1 MEFNYKVRKDQ
12 EFRYL
17 KALIPE
23 DIFMYEDYEIGS
35 ERYEGLDDFFKN
47 YPETYEEG
55 YLKLIIDI
63 ETGHVVNWPKNN
75 EIDLYAIKV
84 VDSGT
89 YSIMENLDGTG
100 ENITYEGYVPKCFGD
115 KYGDYLEFVIDANS
129 NIPGW
134 NFDESDFEEILEN
147 AEK

>member
-1 MEFNYKVRKDQ
+1 MEFNYKIRKDQ

-23 DIFMYEDYEIGS
+23 DIFMYEEYEIGAES
-35 ERYEGLDDFFKN
+35 YEGLDDFFKK
-47 YPETYEEG
+47 YPETKEG
-55 YLKLIIDI
+55 DYLKLVIDL
-63 ETGHVVNWPKNN
+63 ETGHVINWPEHN
-75 EIDLYAIKV
+75 EIELYTIKV
-84 VDSGT
+84 CDSGT
-89 YSIMENLDGTG
+89 YSIMENLDESG

-115 KYGDYLEFVIDANS
+115 KYGDYLEFEIDENS

-147 AEK
+147 VEE

>member
-23 DIFMYEDYEIGS
+23 DIFMYDDYKIGS
-35 ERYEGLDDFFKN
+35 ESYEGLDDFFEK

-55 YLKLIIDI
+55 CLKLIIDI
-63 ETGHVVNWPKNN
+63 ETGYVVNWPENN
-75 EIDLYAIKV
+75 EIDLHTIKV
-84 VDSGT
+84 ADGGT

-100 ENITYEGYVPKCFGD
+100 ENIAYEGYVPKCFGD
-115 KYGDYLEFVIDANS
+115 KYGDYLEFEIDEHS

-134 NFDESDFEEILEN
+134 EFGESDFEEILEN
-147 AEK
+147 AEW